1 MGTGATTFKELE
13 KMTERLSIVHTES
26 SCGWGGQELRTLTE
40 AAGMLSRGH
49 RVLLLCPPEAPMHAH
64 AVKLGVPVEALPIA
78 RKNWKGL
85 LALRNWLKAH
95 PGIDVLNTHSST
107 DAWLAA
113 LACATLRQA
122 PPVVRTRHVSTPVNN
137 RAATRWL
144 YQRATRHIVTAGEA
158 LRQQLIR
165 DNHFDGTRITSVPT
179 GIDLAR
185 YAPRDHAEAR
195 RVLGLDAKRH
205 YLGIVATLRN
215 WKGHTYLLEAFT
227 QLAPAYPGWDLV
239 LVGDGPQRHNL
250 EKLVTHLKLEKR
262 VRLVG
267 NRDDVETW
275 LNTFDVFVLPSYG
288 EEGVSQSV
296 MQAMAA
302 GLPVVATT
310 VGAMTEAVQH
320 EHTGLLVPPRHT
332 DALRT
337 ALARLMG
344 DEALRHKFGGAG
356 LDRARRH
363 FGLEHMLARM
373 EAVFLQVR
381 RPS

>member
-1 MGTGATTFKELE
+1 
-13 KMTERLSIVHTES
+13 MTERLTIVHTES

-40 AAGMLSRGH
+40 AAGMLKRGH
-49 RVLLLCPPEAPMHAH
+49 HVLLLCPPEAPMHAH

-78 RKNWKGL
+78 RKNWRGFV
-85 LALRNWLKAH
+85 ALRHWLKGH
-95 PGIDVLNTHSST
+95 PKIDVLNTHSST

-113 LACATLRQA
+113 LAGATLKHA
-122 PPVVRTRHVSTPVNN
+122 PPIVRTRHVSTPINN

-158 LRQQLIR
+158 LKQQLVR
-165 DNHFDGTRITSVPT
+165 DNRFESVRITSVPT

-185 YAPRDHAEAR
+185 YTPRDRAAAR
-195 RVLGLDAKRH
+195 ASLGLNAGRH

-227 QLAPAYPGWDLV
+227 QLAPTYLDWDLV
-239 LVGDGPQRHNL
+239 LVGDGPQRQNL
-250 EKLVTHLKLEKR
+250 EKLVTHLKLENR

-275 LNTFDVFVLPSYG
+275 LNAFDVFVLPSYG

-296 MQAMAA
+296 MQAMAT

-310 VGAMTEAVQH
+310 VGAMAEAVQDGR
-320 EHTGLLVPPRHT
+320 TGLLVPPRNT
-332 DALRT
+332 DALRA
-337 ALARLMG
+337 ALMQLM
-344 DEALRHKFGGAG
+344 DNEALRRKFGAAG
-356 LDRARRH
+356 LDFARQH
-363 FGLEHMLARM
+363 FGLDHMLARM
-373 EAVFLQVR
+373 EAVFLAVRR

>member
-1 MGTGATTFKELE
+1 
-13 KMTERLSIVHTES
+13 MTERLTIVHTES

-40 AAGMLSRGH
+40 AAGMLRRGH
-49 RVLLLCPPEAPMHAH
+49 CVILLCPPEAPMHAH
-64 AVKLGVPVEALPIA
+64 AVRLGVPVEALPIG

-85 LALRNWLKAH
+85 SALRRWLKTH
-95 PGIDVLNTHSST
+95 PTIDVLNTHSST

-113 LACATLRQA
+113 LAGATLRH
-122 PPVVRTRHVSTPVNN
+122 PPAIVRTRHVSTPVNN

-158 LRQQLIR
+158 LRQQLIHENR
-165 DNHFDGTRITSVPT
+165 FDPARITSVPT

-185 YAPRDHAEAR
+185 YAPRDRAEAR
-195 RVLGLDAKRH
+195 ATLGLDANRH

-215 WKGHTYLLEAFT
+215 WKGHTYLLESFT
-227 QLAPAYPGWDLV
+227 RLAPAHPDWDLI

-250 EKLVTHLKLEKR
+250 EKLIARLALADR
-262 VRLVG
+262 VQLIG
-267 NRDDVETW
+267 NRNDVETW
-275 LNTFDVFVLPSYG
+275 LNAFDLFVLPSYG

-310 VGAMTEAVQH
+310 VGAMAEAVQH
-320 EHTGLLVPPRHT
+320 ERTGLLVPPRDS
-332 DALRT
+332 DALRA
-337 ALARLMG
+337 ALAPLMN
-344 DEALRHKFGGAG
+344 DEALRHQFGAAG
-356 LDRARRH
+356 LEFARRH

-373 EAVFLQVR
+373 EAVFLQARR

>member
-1 MGTGATTFKELE
+1 
-13 KMTERLSIVHTES
+13 MTERLFIVHTES

-40 AAGMLSRGH
+40 AAGMRGRGH
-49 RVLLLCPPEAPMHAH
+49 RVVLLCPPQAPMHAH
-64 AVKLGVPVEALPIA
+64 ALRLGVPVEAVPIA
-78 RKNWKGL
+78 RKNWNGFA
-85 LALRNWLKAH
+85 ALRRWLPAH
-95 PGIDVLNTHSST
+95 PEIDVLNTHSST

-113 LACATLRQA
+113 LACATLRHA
-122 PPVVRTRHVSTPVNN
+122 PPIVRTRHVSTPVNN
-137 RAATRWL
+137 RVATRWL

-158 LRQQLIR
+158 LKQQLIR
-165 DNHFDGTRITSVPT
+165 DNRFDPARITSVPT

-185 YAPRDHAEAR
+185 YAPRDRAAAR
-195 RVLGLDAKRH
+195 ATLGLDPNRH

-215 WKGHTYLLEAFT
+215 WKGHTYLLEAF
-227 QLAPAYPGWDLV
+227 APLVSTHPDWDLV

-250 EKLVTHLKLEKR
+250 EKLVARLGLGGR
-262 VRLVG
+262 VHVVG

-275 LNTFDVFVLPSYG
+275 LNAFDLFVLPSYG

-310 VGAMTEAVQH
+310 VGAMAEAVQH
-320 EHTGLLVPPRHT
+320 ERTGLLVPPR
-332 DALRT
+332 DSNALRA
-337 ALARLMG
+337 ALGRLMDDAARRRQLG
-344 DEALRHKFGGAG
+344 AAG
-356 LDRARRH
+356 LEFARRH

-373 EAVFLQVR
+373 ETVFLQARR

>member
-1 MGTGATTFKELE
+1 
-13 KMTERLSIVHTES
+13 MTERLTVVHTES

-40 AAGMLSRGH
+40 AVGMLGRGH
-49 RVLLLCPPEAPMHAH
+49 RVLLLCPPEAPMHTH
-64 AVKLGVPVEALPIA
+64 AVRLGVPVEALPIA
-78 RKNWKGL
+78 RKNWRGFI
-85 LALRNWLKAH
+85 ALRRWLKTH
-95 PGIDVLNTHSST
+95 PKIDVLNTHSST

-113 LACATLRQA
+113 LASATLTHS
-122 PPVVRTRHVSTPVNN
+122 PPIVRTRHVSTPVNN

-165 DNHFDGTRITSVPT
+165 DNRFDAARISSVPT
-179 GIDLAR
+179 GIDLGR
-185 YAPRDHAEAR
+185 YAPRDRTAAR
-195 RVLGLDAKRH
+195 AALGLDANRH

-250 EKLVTHLKLEKR
+250 EKLIAKLGLTDR
-262 VRLVG
+262 VQLVG

-275 LNTFDVFVLPSYG
+275 LNAFDVFVLPSYG

-310 VGAMTEAVQH
+310 VGAIAEAVQH
-320 EHTGLLVPPRHT
+320 ERTGFLVPPRDA
-332 DALRT
+332 DALRS
-337 ALARLMG
+337 ALARLLS
-344 DEALRHKFGGAG
+344 DETLRNKFGAAG
-356 LDRARRH
+356 LDFARRH

-373 EAVFLQVR
+373 EAVFLRARR